1 MPRDRNSVIT
11 PDFSAPYNGFMPH
24 TLDFFFYIGSTC
36 TYLAVNRAEDI
47 AASSLG
53 PAACRQPPRDIGARS
68 RSSMASSS
76 VDVYDRRDLPIN
88 EWWDWR
94 MVAFAYQ

>member
-1 MPRDRNSVIT
+1 
-11 PDFSAPYNGFMPH
+11 MPH

-36 TYLAVNRAEDI
+36 TYLAVPQLH
-47 AASSLG
+47 ASLN
-53 PAACRQPPRDIGARS
+53 
-68 RSSMASSS
+68 